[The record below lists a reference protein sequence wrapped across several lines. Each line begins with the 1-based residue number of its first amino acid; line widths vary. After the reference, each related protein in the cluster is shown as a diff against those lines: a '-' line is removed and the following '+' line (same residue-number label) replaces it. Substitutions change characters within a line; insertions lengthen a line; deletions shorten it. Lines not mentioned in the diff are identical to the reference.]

1 MRPITQKQLTA
12 LVANLKTERQVCL
25 DELAKIEKTLD
36 SLGNLSGGKRPG
48 RPKGSSNKATKQHR
62 PRKKFK
68 TSGLES
74 ILGLVKAGGAKG
86 VTSKQ
91 ITQHWKK
98 EGRSGGCYGLLGQL
112 VKGKKLKKSK
122 IPDKKGSV
130 YVVAS

>member
-1 MRPITQKQLTA
+1 MRPITEKQLTA

-48 RPKGSSNKATKQHR
+48 RPKGSSNKAKKRQR
-62 PRKKFK
+62 GKFK
-68 TSGLES
+68 ISGIES
-74 ILGLVKAGGAKG
+74 ILSLVKTGGAKG

-91 ITQHWKK
+91 IAQHWKK
-98 EGRSGGCYGLLGQL
+98 EGRGGGCYGLLGQL

-122 IPDKKGSV
+122 IEGKKGSV
-130 YVVAS
+130 YVIAS

>member
-1 MRPITQKQLTA
+1 MRPITEKQLA
-12 LVANLKTERQVCL
+12 DLIANLKTERQVCL
-25 DELAKIEKTLD
+25 EELANIDKTLD
-36 SLGNLSGGKRPG
+36 SLGNLSGGKRLG
-48 RPKGSSNKATKQHR
+48 RPKGSSNKATKKNR

-68 TSGLES
+68 TTGLES

-91 ITQHWKK
+91 IVQHWNK
-98 EGRSGGCYGLLGQL
+98 EGRSGGCFGLLGQL

-122 IPDKKGSV
+122 IPGKKGSV